1 MRNPLDLISSA
12 YYNVIYGIQNLI
24 QWFPV
29 IWSDRGWDFFFI
41 WILLHRKL
49 YLMEKHIRK
58 YSHHLHSDRDADQIK
73 ICVNLLKRLIDDQYH
88 ENVFMYHD
96 AKWGKPELHWDIV
109 VGGINGYKGKYKTLD
124 ITRDKVITKKDK
136 KQEKKEF
143 YNLLTKDEEQKT
155 QDINYLFDY
164 MKKRIQGW
172 WD

>member
-1 MRNPLDLISSA
+1 MRNPLDLIRSA
-12 YYNVIYGIQNLI
+12 YYNVIYGVRNLI

-73 ICVNLLKRLIDDQYH
+73 ICVNLLKRLLDDEYH
-88 ENVFMYHD
+88 ENVFKNHD
-96 AKWGKPELHWDIV
+96 KKWGESHMNWKEID
-109 VGGINGYKGKYKTLD
+109 GEEFGYKQPVCTLN
-124 ITRDKVITKKDK
+124 ITRDNVKTEAEK
-136 KQEKKEF
+136 KQEQKEF
-143 YNLLTKDEEQKT
+143 RILSTRVEEQKK
-155 QDINYLFDY
+155 QDIDYLFDY
-164 MKKRIQGW
+164 MKKQIQGW